1 MLGVFILVLVVLT
14 KNIAAITCEF
24 CNRNFV
30 LLERF
35 TWRSKVKTTVTTVAT
50 VAGVMEANHQSPS
63 LNTRN

>member
-1 MLGVFILVLVVLT
+1 MLVVLT

-35 TWRSKVKTTVTTVAT
+35 TWRSKVKTTVAT
-50 VAGVMEANHQSPS
+50 VAAVMEANHQSPS